1 MANARRMAEIVEQIK
16 SLRAQIAADGTS
28 HRRGT
33 PDTSLRQR
41 DKIGALA
48 TEYQRL
54 AEKKGTTGAMALL
67 GQKVNWTES
76 MLLQHRQFHDQIS
89 AQPELL
95 EEYVQKGS
103 PWRDVVKQ
111 LSNRAR
117 RRHHWKPDRSAPVNG
132 FE

>member
-1 MANARRMAEIVEQIK
+1 MANAGRMAAIVEQIK

-54 AEKKGTTGAMALL
+54 AEKKGITGAMALL

-76 MLLQHRQFHDQIS
+76 MLLQHRQFHDRIS

-95 EEYVQKGS
+95 EEYVQKGL
-103 PWRDVVKQ
+103 PWREVVKR
-111 LSNRAR
+111 LPGRAR
-117 RRHHWKPDRSAPVNG
+117 RRHQASHDRGDVD